1 VNIDPA
7 VALVLSPRDWAAR
20 LHRHA
25 VDHGGVRV
33 KARILRPEEATGG
46 DFEVLVI
53 DDTTS
58 FLSQR
63 FVDEIHGSGHKVL
76 GVYDDEEFPEGC
88 DRLQRMGVDAVIGAE
103 ATAEEFVHRIAE
115 MRPGEAMG
123 AARVL
128 AQHAASGKVVVVGG
142 PFGGTGSTEIAIG
155 LAGRLQDGGS
165 QTVLV
170 DADDVAPSIAQRL
183 GLPLVPNLRTLV
195 EHSRHGEDIGSDVDD
210 SAGFR
215 VVCGIP
221 NPRDWFELRPADVVV
236 AVEDLAKTADCVIV
250 DVSSGVERLPG
261 DGRYR
266 LSRRL
271 IAMADVLIGVG
282 VPTPL
287 GVSRLLD
294 WVAETKVLNEHIRLC
309 LVINRTPKGAF
320 LRSEVARE
328 IERIFEPSV
337 LRFLPTDRRVEQASW
352 AGGLVRKGAFTRAVA
367 ALAADAPLVGSAP

>member
-1 VNIDPA
+1 VNADPA
-7 VALVLSPRDWAAR
+7 VALVLSPRDWATR
-20 LHRHA
+20 LHRYA
-25 VDHGGVRV
+25 ADHGGVRV
-33 KARILRPEEATGG
+33 KARILRPEEAASG
-46 DFEVLVI
+46 DFEVLVV

-58 FLSQR
+58 FLSR
-63 FVDEIHGSGHKVL
+63 RLVDEVHGRRRKVL
-76 GVYDDEEFPEGC
+76 GVYDEEEFAEGRE
-88 DRLQRMGVDAVIGAE
+88 RLLEMGADAVIGAH
-103 ATAEEFVHRIAE
+103 ATAEEFVHQIAK
-115 MRPGEAMG
+115 MRSGEVMRAP
-123 AARVL
+123 RVV
-128 AQHAASGKVVVVGG
+128 AQHAASGNVVVVGG

-165 QTVLV
+165 QALLI
-170 DADDVAPSIAQRL
+170 DGDDVAPSIAQRL

-195 EHSRHGEDIGSDVDD
+195 DHCRRGEDMGSDIDG
-210 SAGFR
+210 SAGFG

-221 NPRDWFELRPADVVV
+221 NPRDWFELRPSDVVV
-236 AVEDLAKTADCVIV
+236 AIEDLARTADCVIV

-271 IAMADVLIGVG
+271 IATADVLIGVG

-294 WVAETKVLNEHIRLC
+294 WVAEAKVLNEHARLR

-328 IERIFEPSV
+328 IERVFEPSV
-337 LRFLPTDRRVEQASW
+337 LRFLPADRRVERASW
-352 AGGLVRKGAFTRAVA
+352 AGGLVRRGAFSRGVA
-367 ALAADAPLVGSAP
+367 ALAGDAPLVGSAP